1 MSTSTRGKRP
11 KTSGTR
17 RPAEPSPRKPDPAP
31 ARVPEV
37 EKPAVTAARAT
48 PHREKLVKGSFRM
61 PRDDYALIAVLKQR
75 GEATGARPRKNDLLR
90 AGLHA
95 LMESGRVEL
104 RRALDRLPPMPRGAT
119 RRKKA

>member
-11 KTSGTR
+11 ATTGTGT
-17 RPAEPSPRKPDPAP
+17 ATAP
-31 ARVPEV
+31 AVRKAAAATGPSKAGVAATKDP
-37 EKPAVTAARAT
+37 KPA
-48 PHREKLVKGSFRM
+48 REKLVKGSFRM

-104 RRALDRLPPMPRGAT
+104 RRALDRLPPMARTASS
-119 RRKKA
+119 RKKD

>member
-1 MSTSTRGKRP
+1 MSTSTRSKRP
-11 KTSGTR
+11 GATGRT
-17 RPAEPSPRKPDPAP
+17 AAP
-31 ARVPEV
+31 AAPKPGPATAEASKPVADAARKV
-37 EKPAVTAARAT
+37 KPA
-48 PHREKLVKGSFRM
+48 REKLVKGTFRM

-104 RRALDRLPPMPRGAT
+104 RRALDRLPPMPRGT
-119 RRKKA
+119 RRRKD